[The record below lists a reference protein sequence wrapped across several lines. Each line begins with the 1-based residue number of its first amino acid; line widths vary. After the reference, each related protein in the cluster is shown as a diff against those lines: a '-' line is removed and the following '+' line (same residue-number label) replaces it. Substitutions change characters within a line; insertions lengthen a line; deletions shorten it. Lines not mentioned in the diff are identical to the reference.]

1 MVKAYLGQ
9 NLKRYSE
16 GVLKKGATTLLKSIL
31 PQLMEKTE

>member
-1 MVKAYLGQ
+1 MAKVYHGQ

-16 GVLKKGATTLLKSIL
+16 EVLKKAVATLLKSIL